1 MTIKD
6 TLRDALAWTLA
17 LPALPFL
24 RFAAPRR
31 AHLHTVRGLLD
42 RNGVTVVHNHYYEPV
57 FTGEDLIRDPDEP
70 RALAGIDW
78 NMPGQLAMLERFR
91 FADELRALEGRTLAG
106 RTFHY
111 QNTMFGPGDAEA
123 LYAMIRVLKPA
134 RIIEIGS
141 GQSTLV
147 ARFAIEDATR
157 EDRAYSCQ
165 HVCYEPFEN
174 PWLDS
179 LGIDVR
185 RERIE
190 RVDLAAFRAL
200 QPNDIV
206 FIDSSHVMRPMGDV
220 EFEYLHILPIL
231 PVGVVV
237 HVHDIFSPRDY
248 PREWLE
254 RDRRFWTE
262 QYLLEAFLSFND
274 RFEIICALNDLMHR
288 APEAVAK
295 SFPVLAERG
304 ALITVG
310 SFWFRRTG

>member
-1 MTIKD
+1 MNVKNN
-6 TLRDALAWTLA
+6 LRDVLAWCLA

-42 RNGVTVVHNHYYEPV
+42 RIGVTVVHNHYYEPV
-57 FTGEDLIRDPDEP
+57 FTTEDLIRDPEAT

-78 NMPGQLAMLERFR
+78 NTPGQLALLDQFR
-91 FADELRALEGRTLAG
+91 YAEDLRGLEGRALAG

-123 LYAMIRVLKPA
+123 LYSMIRVLKPS

-157 EDRAYSCQ
+157 EDPTYRCR
-165 HVCYEPFEN
+165 HVCFEPFEN

-190 RVDLAAFRAL
+190 RVDLSTFRDL

-274 RFEIICALNDLMHR
+274 RFEIICSLNDLMHR
-288 APEAVAK
+288 HPDALAK
-295 SFPVLAERG
+295 CFPVLAERG